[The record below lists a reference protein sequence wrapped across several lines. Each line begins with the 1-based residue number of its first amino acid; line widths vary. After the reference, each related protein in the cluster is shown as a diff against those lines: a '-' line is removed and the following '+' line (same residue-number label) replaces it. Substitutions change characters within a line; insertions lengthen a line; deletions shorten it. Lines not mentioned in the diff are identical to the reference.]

1 LAETEA
7 AGAAFH
13 LAGKFGKAAR
23 DARAMLIEA
32 SVFRPTARLTGG
44 PRRTRISHLASLP
57 YPSQQPSPSAPLRF
71 EFELQLVR
79 LRFFWL
85 WLWLWI
91 SKSSSPGLE
100 TWKVAQGMGGV
111 RGLTAQVSVHRVHR
125 FVARIFPYLHP
136 KFHIHIML
144 GSKVTHCCS
153 IKKIFGLLKYLNIYI
168 SWRRFSRFRNVF
180 FTILGIAK
188 SSNYS
193 LWNTN
198 IYLFDGSNRHH

>member
-1 LAETEA
+1 MSNLNSKALHFLLGSEFRDEFYLIFLAETEA

-85 WLWLWI
+85 WLWL
-91 SKSSSPGLE
+91 
-100 TWKVAQGMGGV
+100 
-111 RGLTAQVSVHRVHR
+111 
-125 FVARIFPYLHP
+125 
-136 KFHIHIML
+136 
-144 GSKVTHCCS
+144 
-153 IKKIFGLLKYLNIYI
+153 
-168 SWRRFSRFRNVF
+168 
-180 FTILGIAK
+180 
-188 SSNYS
+188 
-193 LWNTN
+193 
-198 IYLFDGSNRHH
+198 

>member
-1 LAETEA
+1 MSAPQNVKFKFKSTSLFTWLGVSRRILFNFLAETEA

-79 LRFFWL
+79 LRFFRH

-136 KFHIHIML
+136 KFHIYSMI
-144 GSKVTHCCS
+144 GSKVTHYCL
-153 IKKIFGLLKYLNIYI
+153 IK
-168 SWRRFSRFRNVF
+168 
-180 FTILGIAK
+180 
-188 SSNYS
+188 
-193 LWNTN
+193 
-198 IYLFDGSNRHH
+198 

>member
-1 LAETEA
+1 MSAPQNVKFKFKSTSLFTWLGVSRRILFNFLAETEA

-79 LRFFWL
+79 LRFFRL
-85 WLWLWI
+85 WLWLWF

-111 RGLTAQVSVHRVHR
+111 RGSRLRCLSIGCTDLLPEYSPICIPNFISIAWLVQK
-125 FVARIFPYLHP
+125 LH
-136 KFHIHIML
+136 II
-144 GSKVTHCCS
+144 V
-153 IKKIFGLLKYLNIYI
+153 
-168 SWRRFSRFRNVF
+168 
-180 FTILGIAK
+180 
-188 SSNYS
+188 
-193 LWNTN
+193 
-198 IYLFDGSNRHH
+198 